1 MDFELPRIMHVTVS
15 QILLVSSH
23 VQHCPIVP
31 PTAIAAAN
39 IGVAAVAA
47 VNWAGSR
54 KQASTAP

>member
-47 VNWAGSR
+47 VN
-54 KQASTAP
+54 